1 MVSFRIFI
9 VKYFSSC
16 YFYVKIV
23 RNPKKQRVL
32 PKVCRNIDEPFSL
45 PYNEDKP
52 SAESRFPFR
61 TWLFYRKE
69 SCIMKLS
76 LFKNGLCGST
86 LKITAMFFM
95 LIDHTGAV
103 LVLRIIRALG
113 GTTSMTP
120 EAYQTF
126 MSEYSWL
133 VTLYDCMRLAGRLAF
148 PLFCF
153 LLVEGFLHTRHLAR
167 YLFSLGLF
175 ALISDPCFDLA
186 LNGTP
191 ADFSSQNVFFTLFLG
206 LLAMWGIR
214 QIETCLPSIPAS
226 AAWLLKC
233 AVLVLGA
240 AAAWLLKTD
249 YGAYGVFCIGLMYLF
264 RAHRGQAFIFG
275 CIPLVLLSDSQLFSF
290 FALPLVLAY
299 NGKRG
304 FSLKYFFYGFYP
316 VHLLFL
322 YLLCTVL
329 GIA

>member
-16 YFYVKIV
+16 YFYIKIV
-23 RNPKKQRVL
+23 RNPKKRRPFL
-32 PKVCRNIDEPFSL
+32 NVCRNIDEPFPL

-61 TWLFYRKE
+61 TWLFCRKE

-76 LFKNGLCGST
+76 LFKKGLSGST
-86 LKITAMFFM
+86 LKIAALCFM
-95 LIDHTGAV
+95 LIDHIGAV
-103 LVLRIIRALG
+103 LILHLIRALG

-120 EAYQTF
+120 EAYQAF
-126 MSEYSWL
+126 MSEYAWL
-133 VTLYDCMRLAGRLAF
+133 VTLYDCLRLAGRLAF

-153 LLVEGFLHTRHLAR
+153 LLVEGFLHTRHLLR
-167 YLFSLGLF
+167 YGMNLGLF
-175 ALISDPCFDLA
+175 ALVSDPCFDLA
-186 LNGTP
+186 LHGTP
-191 ADFSSQNVFFTLFLG
+191 VDFSSQNVFFTLFLG
-206 LLAMWGIR
+206 LLTMWGIR
-214 QIETCLPSIPAS
+214 QIECRLPFFPAT
-226 AAWLLKC
+226 AAWLLKYT
-233 AVLVLGA
+233 VLVLGA

-304 FSLKYFFYGFYP
+304 LSLKYFFYGFYP
-316 VHLLFL
+316 VHLLLL
-322 YLLCTVL
+322 YLLCAVL

>member
-16 YFYVKIV
+16 YFYIKIV
-23 RNPKKQRVL
+23 RNPKKRRPFL
-32 PKVCRNIDEPFSL
+32 NVCRNIDEPFPL

-61 TWLFYRKE
+61 TWLFCRKE

-76 LFKNGLCGST
+76 LFKKGLSGST
-86 LKITAMFFM
+86 LKIAALCFM
-95 LIDHTGAV
+95 LIDHIGAV
-103 LVLRIIRALG
+103 LILHLIRALG

-120 EAYQTF
+120 EAYQAF
-126 MSEYSWL
+126 MSEYAWL
-133 VTLYDCMRLAGRLAF
+133 VTLYDCLRLAGRLAF

-153 LLVEGFLHTRHLAR
+153 LLVEGFLHTRHLLR
-167 YLFSLGLF
+167 YGMNLGLF
-175 ALISDPCFDLA
+175 ALVSDPCFDLA
-186 LNGTP
+186 LHGTP
-191 ADFSSQNVFFTLFLG
+191 VDFSSQNVFFTLFLG

-214 QIETCLPSIPAS
+214 QIECRLPFFPAT

-233 AVLVLGA
+233 IVLVLGA

-304 FSLKYFFYGFYP
+304 LSLKYFFYGFYP
-316 VHLLFL
+316 VHLLLL
-322 YLLCTVL
+322 YLLCAVL

>member
-1 MVSFRIFI
+1 MNYTKTRQDDS
-9 VKYFSSC
+9 
-16 YFYVKIV
+16 
-23 RNPKKQRVL
+23 KK
-32 PKVCRNIDEPFSL
+32 
-45 PYNEDKP
+45 
-52 SAESRFPFR
+52 
-61 TWLFYRKE
+61 
-69 SCIMKLS
+69 KLS
-76 LFKNGLCGST
+76 GST
-86 LKITAMFFM
+86 IKIIAIIAMVIGIAATAICDRM
-95 LIDHTGAV
+95 L
-103 LVLRIIRALG
+103 LRNGMADIG
-113 GTTSMTP
+113 NDQ
-120 EAYQTF
+120 EAYQAF
-126 MSEYSWL
+126 MD
-133 VTLYDCMRLAGRLAF
+133 VNGTLFTADFILQMIGSLAF

-304 FSLKYFFYGFYP
+304 LSLKYFFYGFYP